1 MFLPTIEF
9 QLSAFGFRS
18 FDRRLSLQCRM
29 HAVSVLI
36 VWIVEISA
44 MSDLRPRGQWP
55 QGHINADWTTCERRQ
70 AGCAPDLRQDFRAG
84 GGFKADVGMVERHV
98 PRCLVM
104 RYSVHQAV
112 EVGDGRRQE
121 RGTGRQAEALQDFC
135 SCVGRLNCGDSF
147 HPASAR

>member
-44 MSDLRPRGQWP
+44 VSDLRPRGQWP

-84 GGFKADVGMVERHV
+84 GLGAAQFWPGNYGCRITTSVRFQEKQ
-98 PRCLVM
+98 
-104 RYSVHQAV
+104 RYSSGV
-112 EVGDGRRQE
+112 
-121 RGTGRQAEALQDFC
+121 
-135 SCVGRLNCGDSF
+135 N
-147 HPASAR
+147 P